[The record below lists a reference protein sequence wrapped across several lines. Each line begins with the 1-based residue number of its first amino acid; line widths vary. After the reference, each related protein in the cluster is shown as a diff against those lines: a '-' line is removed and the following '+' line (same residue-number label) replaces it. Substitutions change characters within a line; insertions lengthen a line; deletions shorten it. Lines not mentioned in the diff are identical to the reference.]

1 MRLCWGDRFGE
12 DGQVSVFICDP
23 DRKVIELRGRDQG
36 SIDGVTRYVPSPS
49 ADRELGLNLR
59 AKPKVGNRAWAA
71 IPIDR
76 SERRLRVE
84 SSQYA
89 RVI

>member
-23 DRKVIELRGRDQG
+23 DRNVIELRGCDQG
-36 SIDGVTRYVPSPS
+36 SIEGVTRYVPSPS

-59 AKPKVGNRAWAA
+59 AKPKVGFGACVTNA
-71 IPIDR
+71 P
-76 SERRLRVE
+76 SEYDGAELYER
-84 SSQYA
+84 
-89 RVI
+89 